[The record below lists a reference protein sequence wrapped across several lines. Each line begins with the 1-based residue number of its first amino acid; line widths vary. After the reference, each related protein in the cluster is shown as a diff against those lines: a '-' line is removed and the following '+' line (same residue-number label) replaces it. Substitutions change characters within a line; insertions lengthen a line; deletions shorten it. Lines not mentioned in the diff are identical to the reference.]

1 MSPLLILHKMTF
13 RGVWKSLLGLTASD
27 VFPLF
32 FLIFIIPKTPTN
44 VAFWEE
50 KEKKKKKK
58 FKLF

>member
-1 MSPLLILHKMTF
+1 MTF